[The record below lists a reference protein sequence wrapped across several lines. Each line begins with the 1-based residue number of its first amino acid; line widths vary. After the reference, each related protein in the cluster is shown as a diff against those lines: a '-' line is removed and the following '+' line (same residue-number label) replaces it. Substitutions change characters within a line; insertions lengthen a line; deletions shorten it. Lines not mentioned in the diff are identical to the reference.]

1 MKAYQ
6 WYFFIL
12 KGLILLQ
19 LVLTGAGFT
28 VKENPFFLVVDTV
41 FKVSLGLFLGFF
53 FWPYP
58 PKGMNWEDGLII
70 SIGGFLILTQIEF
83 GPIVKLYETRDQLII
98 HTAGA
103 AVKTNENTLKE

>member
-1 MKAYQ
+1 MKGYQ

-12 KGLILLQ
+12 KALILLQ
-19 LVLTGAGFT
+19 LGLTAAGFQ
-28 VKENPFFLVVDTV
+28 VKDSPFFLLVDTV
-41 FKVSLGLFLGFF
+41 FKTSLGLFLGFF

-83 GPIVKLYETRDQLII
+83 QPIVKLYETRDKLVT
-98 HTAGA
+98 HTVGA
-103 AVKTNENTLKE
+103 AAVAVKNE

>member
-1 MKAYQ
+1 MKGYQ

-12 KGLILLQ
+12 KGLIILQ
-19 LVLTGAGFT
+19 LVLTAAGFQ
-28 VKENPFFLVVDTV
+28 VKESPFFLIVDTV

-83 GPIVKLYETRDQLII
+83 APIVALYETRDKLVT
-98 HTAGA
+98 HTVSSAL
-103 AVKTNENTLKE
+103 KNE

>member
-1 MKAYQ
+1 MKGYQ

-12 KGLILLQ
+12 KALILLQ
-19 LVLTGAGFT
+19 LFLTAAGFQ
-28 VKENPFFLVVDTV
+28 VKESPFFLIVDTI
-41 FKVSLGLFLGFF
+41 FKVSLGLFLGFL

-83 GPIVKLYETRDQLII
+83 QPIVKLYETRDKLVHQ
-98 HTAGA
+98 TVGA
-103 AVKTNENTLKE
+103 VAVKNE

>member
-1 MKAYQ
+1 MTMKAYQ

-58 PKGMNWEDGLII
+58 PKGMHWEDGLII

-83 GPIVKLYETRDQLII
+83 GPIVKLYETRDKLIQT
-98 HTAGA
+98 TAA
-103 AVKTNENTLKE
+103 SAVKNE

>member
-6 WYFFIL
+6 WYFFVL

-19 LVLTGAGFT
+19 LVLTAAGFT
-28 VKENPFFLVVDTV
+28 VKENPFFLFVDTV
-41 FKVSLGLFLGFF
+41 FKTSLGLFLGFF

-83 GPIVKLYETRDQLII
+83 QPIVKLYETRDTLVKQ
-98 HTAGA
+98 TASV
-103 AVKTNENTLKE
+103 AVKNE

>member
-1 MKAYQ
+1 MKLYQ

-19 LVLTGAGFT
+19 LVLTAANFR
-28 VKENPFFLVVDTV
+28 VKDSPIFAIVDSV

-58 PKGMNWEDGLII
+58 PKGMNWEDGLIV

-83 GPIVKLYETRDQLII
+83 GPIVKLYEHRDDLI
-98 HTAGA
+98 TYVVGGAASAAGA
-103 AVKTNENTLKE
+103 VKNE

>member
-1 MKAYQ
+1 MRAYQ

-19 LVLTGAGFT
+19 LGLTAAGFQ
-28 VKENPFFLVVDTV
+28 VKDSPFFLVVDTV
-41 FKVSLGLFLGFF
+41 FKTSLGLFLGFF

-83 GPIVKLYETRDQLII
+83 GPIVKLYETRDKLIT
-98 HTAGA
+98 HTVST
-103 AVKTNENTLKE
+103 AVKNE

>member
-6 WYFFIL
+6 IYFFVL

-19 LVLTGAGFT
+19 LVLTAAGFT
-28 VKENPFFLVVDTV
+28 VKENPFFLFVDTI
-41 FKVSLGLFLGFF
+41 FKISLGLFLGFF

-58 PKGMNWEDGLII
+58 PKGMNWEDGMII

-83 GPIVKLYETRDQLII
+83 GPIVELYESRDKLI
-98 HTAGA
+98 TYTVST
-103 AVKTNENTLKE
+103 AVKNE

>member
-1 MKAYQ
+1 MKGYQ

-19 LVLTGAGFT
+19 LFLTGAGFH
-28 VKENPFFLVVDTV
+28 VKDNAFFLLVDTV
-41 FKVSLGLFLGFF
+41 FKTSLGLFLGFF

-83 GPIVKLYETRDQLII
+83 GPIVKLYETRDKVIVE
-98 HTAGA
+98 TVASTV
-103 AVKTNENTLKE
+103 AVKNE

>member
-1 MKAYQ
+1 MKGYQ

-83 GPIVKLYETRDQLII
+83 GPIVKLYETRDII
-98 HTAGA
+98 IQTTAA
-103 AVKTNENTLKE
+103 SAVKNE

>member
-1 MKAYQ
+1 MRAYQ

-19 LVLTGAGFT
+19 LVLTAADFR
-28 VKENPFFLVVDTV
+28 VKDSPFFAIVDTV
-41 FKVSLGLFLGFF
+41 FKISLGLFLGFF

-83 GPIVKLYETRDQLII
+83 VPIVKLYENRDNLVKYVVGSA
-98 HTAGA
+98 AGA
-103 AVKTNENTLKE
+103 VKNE

>member
-1 MKAYQ
+1 MKPYQ
-6 WYFFIL
+6 IYFFIL

-19 LVLTGAGFT
+19 LVLTAAGFQ
-28 VKENPFFLVVDTV
+28 VKESPFFLVVDTV

-83 GPIVKLYETRDQLII
+83 GPIVALYETRDKLVT
-98 HTAGA
+98 HTVGSAA
-103 AVKTNENTLKE
+103 SAVKNE

>member
-19 LVLTGAGFT
+19 LGFTAAGFT
-28 VKENPFFLVVDTV
+28 VKENQFFLIVDTV

-70 SIGGFLILTQIEF
+70 SIGGFLILTEIKF
-83 GPIVKLYETRDQLII
+83 KPIVQLYETRDKLV
-98 HTAGA
+98 TESVKS
-103 AVKTNENTLKE
+103 AVKNE

>member
-1 MKAYQ
+1 MRGYQ
-6 WYFFIL
+6 IYFFVL

-19 LVLTGAGFT
+19 LVLTAANFR
-28 VKENPFFLVVDTV
+28 VKDSPIFAIVDSI

-83 GPIVKLYETRDQLII
+83 GPIVKLYEHRDNLI
-98 HTAGA
+98 TYVVGGA
-103 AVKTNENTLKE
+103 ADAVKNE